1 MVSDDVDQA
10 SVRISIGD
18 PLGGRLNLI
27 SQTPASS
34 TSDESVEETPP
45 PRTPEPSLPAVLQTF
60 STPSPVFGSSA
71 NISSPLPKASLQRS
85 SQRAFTSNAFSAFAG
100 STSPFSGFK
109 TVSTSGKPAWMTADI
124 STSKN
129 DVSER
134 SNAADEDSPSLVT
147 PSNHVLDAAIVA
159 SKTAIEHITGEE
171 NEDVSSELKGV
182 KLFIKRGNKAFSEG
196 MVGHVKLL
204 SDKKTQEQR
213 VLLRR
218 EPLWQ
223 VSMNIRMHPT
233 VRCIFDAGEN
243 VLRLILKEAIE
254 QKDVPSQDW
263 KHEVVVYA
271 LKVNITLP
279 SPQFTPSD

>member
-1 MVSDDVDQA
+1 
-10 SVRISIGD
+10 
-18 PLGGRLNLI
+18 
-27 SQTPASS
+27 
-34 TSDESVEETPP
+34 
-45 PRTPEPSLPAVLQTF
+45 
-60 STPSPVFGSSA
+60 
-71 NISSPLPKASLQRS
+71 
-85 SQRAFTSNAFSAFAG
+85 
-100 STSPFSGFK
+100 
-109 TVSTSGKPAWMTADI
+109 MTADI

-271 LKVNITLP
+271 LKPGRSCSKQDFKDFAESVVKCAGLQEKEKAT
-279 SPQFTPSD
+279 